1 MIALCTVN
9 VAHLVL
15 FIPSLNPEYTIST
28 SGLQVLPCLV
38 EIMRWYDM
46 SLLVNFW
53 SDHLK
58 PVSSMLSY
66 GAALSFLYSVTHAA
80 KLSPLLQDPPD
91 SWQVTILSY
100 KSKMFVH
107 YLCYNSFLEGIRSSS
122 IMG

>member
-91 SWQVTILSY
+91 SWQVGNDFIL
-100 KSKMFVH
+100 
-107 YLCYNSFLEGIRSSS
+107 
-122 IMG
+122 